1 MASRKQQ
8 KERIRQERL
17 KREAE
22 TRSRQRA
29 RRLRLQ
35 LAGGVAL
42 AVVAL
47 GAIFLVNSL
56 GGSGTAKGGKAGE
69 FAFEVGDPGPGEKA
83 PPIKLPSTDGTTFDL
98 ASQRGKTVLL
108 YFQEG
113 LGCQP
118 CFDQVKD
125 IERNMRPL
133 RALGIDRV
141 VSITTNALDQLQLKV
156 NDDGISTPVL
166 SDPDLAV
173 SETYSANQYG
183 MMGTSRDGHSF
194 IVVGPDGRIRWRA
207 DYGGPPNFTMYV
219 PPSNLVADIRKGL
232 RKERRSG

>member
-1 MASRKQQ
+1 MATRKQQ
-8 KERIRQERL
+8 EERTRQDRQ
-17 KREAE
+17 KGQAEA
-22 TRSRQRA
+22 RSGRTA
-29 RRLRLQ
+29 RRLGLQ
-35 LAGGVAL
+35 VAGAVTL

-56 GGSGTAKGGKAGE
+56 DGSGKAKQGKAGE

-83 PPIKLPSTDGTTFDL
+83 PPIILPSTDGRTFDL

-113 LGCQP
+113 LMCQP
-118 CFDQVKD
+118 CFDQIKD
-125 IERNMRPL
+125 IERDMAPL
-133 RALGIDRV
+133 RALGIDRI
-141 VSITTNALDQLQLKV
+141 VSITTDPLDQLQVKV

-173 SETYSANQYG
+173 SKDYSANQYG

-219 PPSNLVADIRKGL
+219 PPSNLVADIRDGL
-232 RKERRSG
+232 RQERRGG

>member
-1 MASRKQQ
+1 MATHKQQ
-8 KERIRQERL
+8 KERTRQEGL
-17 KREAE
+17 KRQAE
-22 TRSRQRA
+22 TRSGQRA

-35 LAGGVAL
+35 VAGAVTL

-56 GGSGTAKGGKAGE
+56 GGSGKAKQGKAGE

-83 PPIKLPSTDGTTFDL
+83 PPIVLPSTDGRTFDL

-113 LGCQP
+113 LMCQP
-118 CFDQVKD
+118 CFDQIKD
-125 IERNMRPL
+125 IERDMAPL
-133 RALGIDRV
+133 RALGIDRI
-141 VSITTNALDQLQLKV
+141 VSITTDPLDQLQVKV
-156 NDDGISTPVL
+156 RDDGISTPVL

-173 SETYSANQYG
+173 SKDYSANQYG

-219 PPSNLVADIRKGL
+219 PPSNLVADIRDGL
-232 RKERRSG
+232 RQERRGG